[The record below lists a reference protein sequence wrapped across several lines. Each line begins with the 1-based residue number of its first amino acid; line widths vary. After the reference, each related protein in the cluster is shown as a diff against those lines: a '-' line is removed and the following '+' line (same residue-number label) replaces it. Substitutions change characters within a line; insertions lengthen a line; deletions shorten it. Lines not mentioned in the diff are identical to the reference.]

1 MTDKIYKNLIELNA
15 SFEDLR
21 SKKDKRTTGRSVV
34 KKDFEPNIEDF
45 YEDVPEVDC
54 PPEVPVIRPKFKP
67 LKTVE
72 NGQLH
77 RLVAQFENL

>member
-1 MTDKIYKNLIELNA
+1 MVELNA

-21 SKKDKRTTGRSVV
+21 AKKEKRPTGRAVTKKDL
-34 KKDFEPNIEDF
+34 EPNLEDF
-45 YEDVPEVDC
+45 FEDDLEVDC
-54 PPEVPVIRPKFKP
+54 PPDVPVIRPKFKP

-77 RLVAQFENL
+77 TLVTSFESL